1 MALIVS
7 TTERKGDLNVSRDF
21 ARWMEDNLPRCD
33 SVQLYIE
40 EDELKE
46 QLSTL
51 SIKEKREFAKDIIEL
66 LASVRRSG
74 GELDATISR

>member
-1 MALIVS
+1 
-7 TTERKGDLNVSRDF
+7 
-21 ARWMEDNLPRCD
+21 MEDNLPRCD